1 MAIKMKK
8 NLRRMTA
15 LLLSAVMTIGFSL
28 TTYANEPD
36 MAQTSEADAAENDDR
51 VQAVL
56 PTDAV
61 GIFDFILDPQEL
73 IYKTNASAY
82 DGQTFE
88 EGATLFFKRS
98 DGEVLENYSST
109 SDAVTITNTGSTP
122 IDVAI
127 TAGITVQAK
136 EEFAMTDDREFTED
150 TRPSLYLALTDGE
163 TEIPIMGDGE
173 EAAIV
178 NITVP
183 PVSKE
188 EPEDNVYS
196 FRLTGAANKEGDWS
210 RLKNISFE
218 VSVTWVVAAQEEETD
233 SEEAPL
239 ENEESDL
246 SGVQEKDTEP
256 VKDPGEEIIRKKVP
270 VVSDSNVIPED
281 VKSEI
286 LPTDK
291 MQEEGDDPES
301 NPEEEST
308 VSGEKMAEPEIVE
321 SEETTR
327 VKNVTEDEK
336 TVP

>member
-1 MAIKMKK
+1 MSGYFKRLAAFM
-8 NLRRMTA
+8 
-15 LLLSAVMTIGFSL
+15 LSITMMINSSMIVCAS
-28 TTYANEPD
+28 EPE
-36 MAQTSEADAAENDDR
+36 QPQVSEADAAENDDR

>member
-1 MAIKMKK
+1 MSGYFKRLAAFM
-8 NLRRMTA
+8 
-15 LLLSAVMTIGFSL
+15 LSITMMINSSMIVCAS
-28 TTYANEPD
+28 EPE
-36 MAQTSEADAAENDDR
+36 QPQVSEADAAENDDR

-163 TEIPIMGDGE
+163 TEIPIMGEEE
-173 EAAIV
+173 EAASL
-178 NITVP
+178 NITIP
-183 PVSKE
+183 PASE
-188 EPEDNVYS
+188 ESPEGNVCS
-196 FRLTGAANKEGDWS
+196 FRLTGVANKEGDWS
-210 RLKNISFE
+210 RMKNISFE
-218 VSVTWVVAAQEEETD
+218 VSVTWVVAAQEEEAD
-233 SEEAPL
+233 SEEVPL

-246 SGVQEKDTEP
+246 SGTQEKDQEP
-256 VKDPGEEIIRKKVP
+256 AADSGGEIERTIVP
-270 VVSDSNVIPED
+270 VVSDNNVIPDD

-291 MQEEGDDPES
+291 MSEEGSD
-301 NPEEEST
+301 
-308 VSGEKMAEPEIVE
+308 GEKEPPVSEEKPVASEGAEPE
-321 SEETTR
+321 ETTTD
-327 VKNVTEDEK
+327 VTEDEK